1 MAKIFQI
8 NTADNVVV
16 AVEPLTKG
24 EKLEL
29 NGNTY
34 IAQSD
39 IPAGHKMA
47 IKAIAQ
53 GENVIKYGFPIGSAK
68 EAVTAGAWLHTH
80 NV

>member
-24 EKLEL
+24 EKLEF

-53 GENVIKYGFPIGSAK
+53 GENVIKYGFP
-68 EAVTAGAWLHTH
+68 EAFSSSVRRPHKSTALS
-80 NV
+80 